1 MVKRLFTMKTT
12 SARFTMH
19 TWKKKGASGLDAA
32 TVDVEAV
39 PDLLN
44 GDLRDVGATASRRNE
59 RRRRDLARH
68 EGMNRSRYLPG
79 SVWPFRTN
87 EFIRFFVRR
96 IR

>member
-39 PDLLN
+39 QIFLMETFVMLALPLPAGMKDA
-44 GDLRDVGATASRRNE
+44 DVIWP
-59 RRRRDLARH
+59 
-68 EGMNRSRYLPG
+68 GMR
-79 SVWPFRTN
+79 V
-87 EFIRFFVRR
+87 
-96 IR
+96 